1 MRYVTIGLSLIESIA
16 MAVGFGRSGLIK
28 DSAQL
33 STLHYVVCIIVV
45 ELHLQLVQQY

>member
-1 MRYVTIGLSLIESIA
+1 

-28 DSAQL
+28 GYQHGF

-45 ELHLQLVQQY
+45 VAALTAGSAVLNVAW